1 MADGR
6 RADALEENGNA
17 KYIDAVGC
25 RKFSSN
31 WSLLENREIDNRG
44 TIAEVDFFFE
54 NALNIENVTL
64 FIHEIY
70 IVFENLK
77 RVRSLNY

>member
-6 RADALEENGNA
+6 QIDALQENGNA

-31 WSLLENREIDNRG
+31 WSLLENREIDNRE
-44 TIAEVDFFFE
+44 TVAEVD
-54 NALNIENVTL
+54 L
-64 FIHEIY
+64 FLRKC
-70 IVFENLK
+70 V
-77 RVRSLNY
+77 

>member
-6 RADALEENGNA
+6 QADALEENGNA

-31 WSLLENREIDNRG
+31 LYLLENREIDNRG
-44 TIAEVDFFFE
+44 TVAEVD
-54 NALNIENVTL
+54 L
-64 FIHEIY
+64 FLRRCVKY
-70 IVFENLK
+70 RKCYSV
-77 RVRSLNY
+77 YP

>member
-6 RADALEENGNA
+6 QTDVLEENANA

-31 WSLLENREIDNRG
+31 WSLLENREIHNRG
-44 TIAEVDFFFE
+44 TIAEEDFF
-54 NALNIENVTL
+54 L
-64 FIHEIY
+64 
-70 IVFENLK
+70 
-77 RVRSLNY
+77 

>member
-6 RADALEENGNA
+6 QTDALEENANA

-31 WSLLENREIDNRG
+31 WSLLENREIDNRE
-44 TIAEVDFFFE
+44 TVAEVD
-54 NALNIENVTL
+54 L
-64 FIHEIY
+64 FLRKCVWY
-70 IVFENLK
+70 RKCYSV
-77 RVRSLNY
+77 YP